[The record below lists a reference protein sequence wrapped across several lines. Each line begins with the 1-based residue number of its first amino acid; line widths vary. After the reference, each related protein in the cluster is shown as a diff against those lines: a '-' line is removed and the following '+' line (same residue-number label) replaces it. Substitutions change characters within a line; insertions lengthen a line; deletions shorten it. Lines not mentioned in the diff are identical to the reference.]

1 MAVLEVWTF
10 SSTLKTSG
18 DYLKFRSQV
27 GTVEKEG
34 KKKWKHIYG
43 VYKYWFIRFV
53 VYTFKCQLFVFE
65 GLFFLKK

>member
-34 KKKWKHIYG
+34 KKMETYLWS
-43 VYKYWFIRFV
+43 
-53 VYTFKCQLFVFE
+53 L
-65 GLFFLKK
+65 